1 MFSFDFVCGLYYWDV
16 DDTIQWDGPQHMAWL
31 FSVGVP
37 TLIFYGIILPGL
49 SLFYMWRMKN
59 RQTNIK
65 LMFRYGLLY
74 SGYAPRFWWWGG
86 VEYARKL
93 MMILIVTFARTN
105 EQQLH
110 ICLGALVIL
119 LYVQENT
126 RPFEFKEDL
135 NPTMNARVHKMET
148 ASLLTLIAMVW
159 CAVYFVIN
167 TCNGDDHWCTLTGF
181 VVLGSNFIFVVWCG
195 SIFVNAL
202 RKTSVFE
209 DTVGKIGRV
218 IKQKVKRMSTVTL
231 DMNMNKRMSNL
242 AKIRFTRQGR
252 TPEIKKDIELSEMS
266 DVRIIDN
273 PMMRIELT
281 RLNSRGGGGEV
292 RSDGPSD
299 RVSME
304 HKDALPSTMQCN
316 PMKRIKGKA
325 PVTNRGGGSEV
336 HSGVEVKDDLP
347 STMQCNPMKRRE
359 FVVKGK
365 APVTN
370 RGGGGEVHSG
380 VEVKDDPPSTMQCN
394 PMKRREFVVKGKAPV
409 TNRGGGGEMHSSV
422 EVKDDLHVPSTMQ
435 CNPMIR
441 REFM

>member
-1 MFSFDFVCGLYYWDV
+1 
-16 DDTIQWDGPQHMAWL
+16 
-31 FSVGVP
+31 
-37 TLIFYGIILPGL
+37 
-49 SLFYMWRMKN
+49 MWRMKN

-218 IKQKVKRMSTVTL
+218 IKRKVKRMSTVTL
-231 DMNMNKRMSNL
+231 DRNMDKRRSSL
-242 AKIRFTRQGR
+242 AKVRFTKQGR
-252 TPEIKKDIELSEMS
+252 APEMKKGIELTEMS
-266 DVRIIDN
+266 DVRVIDN

-281 RLNSRGGGGEV
+281 RLNNRGGTGEV
-292 RSDGPSD
+292 CSDEPNGN
-299 RVSME
+299 VSIE
-304 HKDALPSTMQCN
+304 HKDA
-316 PMKRIKGKA
+316 
-325 PVTNRGGGSEV
+325 
-336 HSGVEVKDDLP
+336 LP

-365 APVTN
+365 APLTS
-370 RGGGGEVHSG
+370 RGADDGDMHSG
-380 VEVKDDPPSTMQCN
+380 VEVKDD
-394 PMKRREFVVKGKAPV
+394 
-409 TNRGGGGEMHSSV
+409 
-422 EVKDDLHVPSTMQ
+422 LPSTMQ

-441 REFM
+441 KEFVVKGKTPLTSRSGGGGGEVHRDDSPSTMQSNPMIRREFIVKGKTDQ

>member
-266 DVRIIDN
+266 DVRVIDN

-292 RSDGPSD
+292 RSGGPSD

-325 PVTNRGGGSEV
+325 PVTSHGGGGSEV
-336 HSGVEVKDDLP
+336 HSGVEVKDDL
-347 STMQCNPMKRRE
+347 
-359 FVVKGK
+359 
-365 APVTN
+365 
-370 RGGGGEVHSG
+370 
-380 VEVKDDPPSTMQCN
+380 PSTMQCN

-441 REFM
+441 RECM